1 MVFPLDNEAL
11 LPEYILAG
19 VRRDVLEGVAGAFL
33 EFLEEVPR
41 PIRRNLFEVVAVA
54 LPGARAIAVP
64 PATKGGGF
72 SGIGFSMALFYCSL
86 IAFWS
91 SLVKFVAS

>member
-11 LPEYILAG
+11 LLAG
-19 VRRDVLEGVAGAFL
+19 VRRDVLEGAARAFL
-33 EFLEEVPR
+33 EFLEGVPR
-41 PIRRNLFEVVAVA
+41 PFRRNFFEFVAAA
-54 LPGARAIAVP
+54 LPGARAIALP

-72 SGIGFSMALFYCSL
+72 SGIGLSIALFYCSF

-91 SLVKFVAS
+91 SLVKFAAS